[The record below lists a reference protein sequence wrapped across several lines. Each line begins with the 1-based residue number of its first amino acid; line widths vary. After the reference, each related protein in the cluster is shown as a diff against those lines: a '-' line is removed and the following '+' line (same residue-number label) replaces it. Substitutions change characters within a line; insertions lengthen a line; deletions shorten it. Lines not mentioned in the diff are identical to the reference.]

1 VRRAAILSLFCFAA
15 AYAGG
20 CGGGGSDQPPAG
32 AVPNPLRYQS
42 GARTDYERR
51 AAAGLAHVLYAKSPG
66 GVLATAA
73 RTARWRGAVERAAR
87 DAGVDPDLV
96 EAIVFLES
104 GGRPDVIAGGRD
116 PRGAAGLTQ
125 IVASTAT
132 SLLNLSVDTAAS
144 RRLLVEIARA
154 DRDAMRD
161 PGTPR
166 ARAAARRAARLRAQR
181 ERVDERFDPAKA
193 LAATSRYLK
202 IARDKF
208 GREDLAFVSYHM
220 GIGNL
225 DGVIGAFAG
234 PASADLQY
242 AQLYFDST
250 PLRHAA
256 AYSRLATFGDDSA
269 SYYWRLLAARD
280 IMRAYRRDPGG
291 LARTAALQV
300 SQPSAARALHPPAS
314 TDAFADPGALA
325 DARGSGTLKPLPA
338 DPATAHVAPAPE
350 LAALAQQVHQPADR
364 YRLLR
369 PAALDALR
377 YVAAGVQ
384 AIAPG
389 SPPLQVTRATVDRQ
403 SARTLGADPSTTP
416 IESTGY
422 AFALARRYGS
432 HAHAEAVQSM
442 LDRLSAMNLIAW
454 SRAGPVL
461 EITAASDARGL
472 PPWLDRAGRVRDAT

>member
-1 VRRAAILSLFCFAA
+1 MRRAAIPLLLCALAA
-15 AYAGG
+15 LAGG
-20 CGGGGSDQPPAG
+20 CGGGRDEPPAG

-51 AAAGLAHVLYAKSPG
+51 GAAGLAHVLYAKSPG

-73 RTARWRGAVERAAR
+73 RTARWRAAVERAAA

-96 EAIVFLES
+96 EALVFLES
-104 GGRPDVIAGGRD
+104 GGRPEVIAGRRD

-132 SLLNLSVDTAAS
+132 SLLDLHVDAVAS
-144 RRLLVEIARA
+144 RRLLVAIARA

-161 PGTPR
+161 PGTR
-166 ARAAARRAARLRAQR
+166 QARAAARRAARLRAQR
-181 ERVDERFDPAKA
+181 RRVDERFDPAEA
-193 LAATSRYLK
+193 LAATARYLK
-202 IARDKF
+202 IAREKF

-225 DGVIGAFAG
+225 DGVIGAFGG
-234 PASADLQY
+234 PSAADLPY
-242 AQLYFDST
+242 TQLYFDST

-256 AYSRLATFGDDSA
+256 ASARLSTFGDDSS

-280 IMRAYRRDPGG
+280 IMRAYRRDPGALG
-291 LARTAALQV
+291 RAADLQV
-300 SQPSAARALHPPAS
+300 SAPSAARALHPPAS
-314 TDAFADPGALA
+314 TDTFADPGALA
-325 DARGSGTLKPLPA
+325 DARDAGTLKPLPA
-338 DPATAHVAPAPE
+338 NPATAHVAPAPE
-350 LAALAQQVHQPADR
+350 LAALAGRLGEPADR

-377 YVAAGVQ
+377 YLVAGVQ

-389 SPPLQVTRATVDRQ
+389 SPPLQVAHATIDRQ
-403 SARTLGADPSTTP
+403 SAETLGADPSPAP

-422 AFALARRYGS
+422 AFAVARRYGS
-432 HAHAEAVQSM
+432 RAQAEAVQFM
-442 LDRLSAMNLIAW
+442 LDRLTAMNLIAW

-472 PPWLDRAGRVRDAT
+472 APWLDRAGRVRDAT